1 VVLAVVRSS
10 RRDVSHSDDAIAIKQ
25 RVREQFAG
33 SAADYVAS
41 TGHVAGRDLPRMV
54 ELVEPRPSDRLL
66 DVATGGGHVARV
78 FGPLVGEVVIAD
90 LTPAMLAEAGAF
102 LRSSGLEQ
110 LRSAVVDA
118 EALPFRRAAFDVVT
132 CRIAP
137 HHFPRPDRFVAEVA
151 RVLKPAG
158 RFALVDSTVPEGVL
172 GAFFNGFEKLRDPS
186 HVRSLTFA
194 EWSTLV
200 AEAGLNLHTVER
212 FPKRHD
218 FDDWTSRA
226 RVDPPTRDTL
236 VAMMRGAGLE
246 AERAFRVE
254 WDGDRLDG
262 FTDEKTL
269 FYAVKP
275 A

>member
-1 VVLAVVRSS
+1 
-10 RRDVSHSDDAIAIKQ
+10 VSDSDDAIAIKQ

-33 SAADYVAS
+33 SAGDYVAS
-41 TGHVAGRDLPRMV
+41 IGHAGGRDLTRMV
-54 ELVEPRPSDRLL
+54 ELVAPRPSDRLL
-66 DVATGGGHVARV
+66 DVATGGGHVARA
-78 FGPLVGEVVIAD
+78 FGPLVGEVLIAD

-102 LRSSGLEQ
+102 LRSSGLEH

-118 EALPFRRAAFDVVT
+118 EAMPFRSAAFDVVT

-151 RVLKPAG
+151 RVLKTAG
-158 RFALVDSTVPEGVL
+158 RFALVDSTVPEGAL
-172 GAFFNGFEKLRDPS
+172 GAFFNRFEKLRDPS

-200 AEAGLNLHTVER
+200 AEAGLNLRTVER

-226 RVDPPTRDTL
+226 RVDPATREAL
-236 VAMMRGAGLE
+236 VAMMREAGSE
-246 AERAFRVE
+246 AAGMFRTE
-254 WDGDRLDG
+254 WIGEQLVG
-262 FTDEKTL
+262 FTDVKTL